1 MKLYGIS
8 AADIKTDALF
18 YIQASSRQQA
28 QYVFSQVLHTAELR
42 RCKLMGQ
49 TSTRV
54 IPSISR
60 ATLSL
65 QPWAQN
71 PLVSSRQLTMNT
83 HGLSLNGTVSAV
95 QMAHIVAFCDDLN
108 LPLSESAS
116 DPAWATHVNAQ
127 CARLNPPRLYP
138 VQLDADSASPFQIY
152 VVAPA
157 GDEAAVVIDTVMQEY
172 FPARDYILTGDKL
185 LLNKPPLITLES
197 YRSDIGESILE
208 LGFASQ
214 GLMLTTTVCKEQL
227 RQVLM
232 LCEDFG
238 VQLQGRAGASCHPG
252 IRNELR
258 RLAVVGVYSRPGA
271 ADDRRAYT
279 SDEEKDLIYGLLK
292 KGQESTDLPPAR
304 HGVTFNGVIY
314 NATPSGGTTGFLY
327 LSPDFPEGQFM
338 MTAEVVN
345 AGLTNNGVRY
355 IETIDGFRFIL
366 TAYARQNMDSLLS
379 DLAANKEYFS
389 LYRWA

>member
-1 MKLYGIS
+1 
-8 AADIKTDALF
+8 
-18 YIQASSRQQA
+18 
-28 QYVFSQVLHTAELR
+28 
-42 RCKLMGQ
+42 MGQ

-157 GDEAAVVIDTVMQEY
+157 GDEAALVIDTVMQEY

-238 VQLQGRAGASCHPG
+238 VQLQGRGKLSSGDQERASPPG
-252 IRNELR
+252 CSGHLFPTGSR
-258 RLAVVGVYSRPGA
+258 R
-271 ADDRRAYT
+271 
-279 SDEEKDLIYGLLK
+279 
-292 KGQESTDLPPAR
+292 
-304 HGVTFNGVIY
+304 
-314 NATPSGGTTGFLY
+314 
-327 LSPDFPEGQFM
+327 
-338 MTAEVVN
+338 
-345 AGLTNNGVRY
+345 
-355 IETIDGFRFIL
+355 
-366 TAYARQNMDSLLS
+366 
-379 DLAANKEYFS
+379 
-389 LYRWA
+389 